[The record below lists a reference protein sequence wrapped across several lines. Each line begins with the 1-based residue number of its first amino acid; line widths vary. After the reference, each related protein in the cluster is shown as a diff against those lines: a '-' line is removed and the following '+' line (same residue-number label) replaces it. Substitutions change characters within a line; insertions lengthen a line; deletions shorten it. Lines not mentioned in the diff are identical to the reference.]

1 LLLDEATSALDAES
15 EALVQEAID
24 DMLERGRGTEGKPG
38 NMTVLI
44 VAHRLSTVR
53 NADVIF
59 VVQDGCVVEQGS
71 HDELIQREK
80 GAYSTL
86 IRRQMNA
93 QQKLEES

>member
-1 LLLDEATSALDAES
+1 
-15 EALVQEAID
+15 
-24 DMLERGRGTEGKPG
+24 
-38 NMTVLI
+38 MTVLI

-59 VVQDGCVVEQGS
+59 VVQDGVVIEQGS
-71 HDELIQREK
+71 HEDLIENPK

-86 IRRQMNA
+86 IRRQMKA